1 MKFLSVL
8 LSTLAIT
15 TSAMAAPGT
24 EAEQA
29 GQATQANDW
38 EWCAND
44 FTVFSSLAI
53 LKY

>member
-15 TSAMAAPGT
+15 TSVMAAPGT
-24 EAEQA
+24 DANEA
-29 GQATQANDW
+29 GQATQANNW

-44 FTVFSSLAI
+44 FTVFHL
-53 LKY
+53 

>member
-1 MKFLSVL
+1 MKLLSVL

-29 GQATQANDW
+29 SQATQANDW

-44 FTVFSSLAI
+44 FTLSPSLAI
-53 LKY
+53 FKY